1 MPVPVETA
9 IQQYTREII
18 YGKIPRPKGCCP
30 RCLLHPINFKLHE
43 CRKRTFRYIDG
54 NFVKEL
60 MTLLPRWKCSSCR
73 KTFTVYPSFASP
85 YKRYVLEDIE
95 KISKKYMG
103 DEQQTY
109 DTAVN
114 NKGSSIGYEEKGDK
128 NVDHFLAPSTLWRW
142 IRWLMNTKNSSK

>member
-1 MPVPVETA
+1 M
-9 IQQYTREII
+9 
-18 YGKIPRPKGCCP
+18 
-30 RCLLHPINFKLHE
+30 
-43 CRKRTFRYIDG
+43 
-54 NFVKEL
+54 
-60 MTLLPRWKCSSCR
+60 

-95 KISKKYMG
+95 KISKKYLE

-114 NKGSSIGYEEKGDK
+114 NKGSSIGYEEEGNK

-142 IRWLMNTKNSSK
+142 IRWLKTTKTLENNGTISENVNFNKALYLVDCCNKFQ